1 MGLTVAIAVVAL
13 TCIAGS
19 TDWWKRKIPNWL
31 TVGAFALG
39 LAFHSA
45 TQGWV
50 GVRFTLAGFALGFG
64 ILFVLWMTGGAG
76 AGDVKL
82 MGALGAWLGTSLILV
97 VFVLSGLLALIDWLP
112 RRILQS
118 RNNAPTQR
126 PRRIPYAVP
135 VAVATCAVVALKL
148 VNLYHA

>member
-64 ILFVLWMTGGAG
+64 ILFVLWMTGSAG

-97 VFVLSGLLALIDWLP
+97 THHLADIIPEIDRVVLMKDGQVFFDGPKPEALSASMLSGLYDTTVEVD
-112 RRILQS
+112 RRDG
-118 RNNAPTQR
+118 
-126 PRRIPYAVP
+126 YF
-135 VAVATCAVVALKL
+135 
-148 VNLYHA
+148 HAW